1 MKRLFALAALLL
13 CQPLGIARDIA
24 TPVKHVV
31 ALDIG
36 HTPAHPG
43 AISASGIPE
52 YEFNKAVVEKINSA
66 LSATSNVEPYI
77 VTSSDTLTLQGRTR
91 LAAAHRAELFIAIH
105 HDSVQDKYLH
115 SWEVD
120 GQPQQY
126 ADEFSGYGVFFSR
139 KNTESEASL
148 EFARLLGEQ
157 MAARGFH
164 FSRHHAEPI
173 RGENREIVD
182 DEAGVYRFD
191 NLIVLRTAQMP
202 AVLLECGVI
211 VNRVEEKLLLTSE
224 RQQKIADAVA
234 AAVKQFFSTPGRL
247 IHSPAAA
254 TTPVASVIGPK
265 LTPMPSVTTTRPRS
279 LLQRVFSKRQ
289 TGISATP
296 SPVPPRAT
304 KSASPSDDEA
314 EEP

>member
-1 MKRLFALAALLL
+1 MKKLFALAALLL
-13 CQPLGIARDIA
+13 WQQLDMPRDIA
-24 TPVKHVV
+24 APIKHVV

-52 YEFNKAVVEKINSA
+52 YQFNKAIVEKINTA
-66 LSATSNVEPYI
+66 LSATSNVEPY
-77 VTSSDTLTLQGRTR
+77 VVASSDTLTLQGRT
-91 LAAAHRAELFIAIH
+91 
-105 HDSVQDKYLH
+105 Q
-115 SWEVD
+115 
-120 GQPQQY
+120 
-126 ADEFSGYGVFFSR
+126 
-139 KNTESEASL
+139 NTESEASL

-182 DEAGVYRFD
+182 DQAGVYRFD

-211 VNRVEEKLLLTSE
+211 VNRVEEKSLLTSE
-224 RQQKIADAVA
+224 RQQEIADAVA
-234 AAVKQFFSTPGRL
+234 AAVTQFFSTPGRL
-247 IHSPAAA
+247 IDSTAAPITPAA
-254 TTPVASVIGPK
+254 SEIGPK
-265 LTPMPSVTTTRPRS
+265 LTPMSSVSPTRPRS
-279 LLQRVFSKRQ
+279 FLKRVFGKPQ
-289 TGISATP
+289 PAVSATP
-296 SPVPPRAT
+296 SPLAPKAT
-304 KSASPSDDEA
+304 GSATPSETEI